1 MVDQVEY
8 QAKLLPSVSSLYMN
22 IRVALPLPRLE
33 PLTYRCEGASVQR
46 GCRVLVPLGTRVL
59 TGMVV
64 EIDVPDVPNLRDI
77 CEVLDDRPSCTDHV
91 LLLTRRVAEYYMC
104 SWGEALQA
112 AMPSGFRATSIVRVI
127 MLKHP
132 DASDLEQLAMRAP
145 RRAELL
151 RVIST
156 HQGELT
162 VSYLQRKL
170 KSTTIADQLDALQ
183 RDGWVDIQ
191 QDVTAVATARTQK
204 AVGIHPDLLS
214 DEKALRSAFDTLD
227 ARAPK
232 QSLAMGHVYL
242 EQQRTGAAVAV
253 QHCTT
258 ALSISSSTI
267 TALVERGYLVA
278 TTVAYRR
285 HDEGSIGSLSERDER
300 EVVLTTEQSACLETI
315 TTSINND
322 AFHPIVLH
330 GVTGS
335 GKTIVYQRAIAHVLE
350 RKQRAL
356 LLVPEIAL
364 TPQLADRFRTVFGDA
379 VAVLHSRLAAGERVT
394 LWKRIQDGDV
404 PIVIGARSAVFAPID
419 NVGLI
424 IVDEEH
430 EPSYKQ
436 DDPAPRYHGRDV
448 AILRAQLSRC
458 SVVLGS
464 ATPSLESL
472 AMIQSGRA
480 SLCTL
485 THRADHAVLP
495 HVHVVDM
502 RQERKAQ
509 RVDGALSHK
518 VLDAIAERV
527 QRAEGTLVFLNR
539 RGYAASM
546 QCDDC
551 GDVPMCMNC
560 DVALTYHK
568 HASQLKCH
576 YCGYAE
582 PARNVCFVCGSV
594 ELRESGTGTQQ
605 LEEHVR
611 TAVEQRISRAP
622 RVDRLDADRTSR
634 KGEHRSIL
642 ERFQRGDI
650 DVLIGTQMIAKGLD
664 IARVSLVVVVDADQM
679 LHRPDFR
686 ATERTV
692 QMLTQLAGRAGRSA
706 AAHGE
711 MYIQTS
717 SPDHPAIEAAVQGE
731 RSPEAL
737 RAWEQSELSL
747 RREAM
752 YPPFWRFVRLE
763 VSSLDEPRAAEHAQ
777 ILAALIPPTSPVHQR
792 LDPVTPP
799 IARIRNMYRNVIII
813 KNRKEADPAGTELRS
828 ILRGALDVY
837 YREYASS
844 HVQVTV
850 DIDAHGTF

>member
-1 MVDQVEY
+1 
-8 QAKLLPSVSSLYMN
+8 MN

-33 PLTYRCEGASVQR
+33 PLTYRCQDASIQR
-46 GCRVLVPLGTRVL
+46 GCRVLVPLGTRII

-64 EIDVPDVPNLRDI
+64 DIDVPDVPKIRDI
-77 CEVLDDRPSCTDHV
+77 AEILDDRPSCTEHV

-112 AMPSGFRATSIVRVI
+112 AMPSGFRATSIVRVT
-127 MLKHP
+127 LQRHP
-132 DASDLEQLAMRAP
+132 SDADLDALRTRAP

-151 RVIST
+151 RAVRD

-183 RDGWVDIQ
+183 RDGWVDVQ
-191 QDVTAVATARTQK
+191 QDVTSAATARTQK
-204 AVGIHPDLLS
+204 AVSVDDALLR
-214 DEKALRSAFDTLD
+214 DEHALRSAFDLLD

-232 QSLAMGHVYL
+232 QSLALGHVYL
-242 EQQRTGAAVAV
+242 EQQRSGKAVAV
-253 QHCTT
+253 QHCTS

-267 TALVERGYLVA
+267 TSLIERGYLVA
-278 TTVAYRR
+278 STIPYRR
-285 HDEGSIGSLSERDER
+285 SDEGVGSLSERDER
-300 EVVLTTEQSACLETI
+300 EVTLTEEQQVSLTHIISAVNTA
-315 TTSINND
+315 S
-322 AFHPIVLH
+322 FRPFVLH

-350 RKQRAL
+350 RKQQAL

-379 VAVLHSRLAAGERVT
+379 VAVLHSRLAPGERVT
-394 LWKRIQDGDV
+394 LWKRIQDGEI
-404 PIVIGARSAVFAPID
+404 PIVIGARSAVFAPLD
-419 NVGLI
+419 RLGLL

-436 DDPAPRYHGRDV
+436 EDPSPRYQGRDV
-448 AILRAQLSRC
+448 AILRAQLAQC
-458 SVVLGS
+458 TVLLGS

-472 AMIQSGRA
+472 ALVQAGRA
-480 SLCTL
+480 ELSTL

-495 HVHVVDM
+495 SVHVVDI
-502 RQERKAQ
+502 RTERRAK
-509 RVDGALSHK
+509 RMDGVLSQG
-518 VLDAIAERV
+518 VLDAISERV
-527 QRAEGTLVFLNR
+527 QRGEGTLVFLNR

-546 QCDDC
+546 QCEDC

-568 HASQLKCH
+568 TSSQLRCH

-582 PARNVCFVCGSV
+582 QARTACHVCGSV
-594 ELRESGTGTQQ
+594 ELTESGSGTQQ
-605 LEEHVR
+605 IEEHVR
-611 TAVEQRISRAP
+611 SAIEQRIGRIP

-634 KGEHRSIL
+634 KGEHRAIL
-642 ERFQRGDI
+642 ERFQRGDL

-664 IARVSLVVVVDADQM
+664 IARVSLVVVVNADQT

-692 QMLTQLAGRAGRSA
+692 QLLTQLAGRAGRSA

-711 MYIQTS
+711 MFIQTS
-717 SPDHPAIEAAVQGE
+717 SPDHPAIIAAVHGE
-731 RSPEAL
+731 RSPAEL
-737 RAWEQSELSL
+737 RAWESAELVL
-747 RREAM
+747 RREAG
-752 YPPFWRFVRLE
+752 YPPYSRFIRLE
-763 VSSLDEPRAAEHAQ
+763 VSSMDERMAHEHAH
-777 ILAALIPPTSPVHQR
+777 ILAALLPATSTVHSR
-792 LDPVTPP
+792 LDPVVPP
-799 IARIRNMYRNVIII
+799 IARIRNTYRMVIII
-813 KNRKEADPAGTELRS
+813 KNDKQHDPSGSTLRS
-828 ILRGALDVY
+828 VLRGSLDAY
-837 YREYASS
+837 YRDYASS
-844 HVQVTV
+844 LVHVTV